1 MTPAHPGAA
10 GRRLTRT
17 IPFVVSGPSGVGKTS
32 LVERV
37 LRADPGLRLSLSVT
51 TRPPRAGER
60 PGEDYT
66 FEQRDEFDRRIAAGA
81 FLEWAEVHGERY
93 GTPRT
98 ALEQHLAAGFDV
110 LMEIDVQGAMQVQR
124 AFPDACLIFIL
135 PPSWAA
141 LAERLRARGR
151 DGEEEVQR
159 RLAMAAREI
168 EAAPRYDYAV
178 MNADLATAAAEI
190 LQILA
195 AERRRLR
202 RLSAPLADLLGPA
215 LPVPS
220 KSGAASSG
228 AKGER

>member
-10 GRRLTRT
+10 GRRLTRN

-37 LRADPGLRLSLSVT
+37 LRADPGVRLSLSVT

-66 FEQRDEFDRRIAAGA
+66 FVGGDEFDRRIAAGA
-81 FLEWAEVHGERY
+81 FLEWAEVHGQRY
-93 GTPRT
+93 GTPRA

-110 LMEIDVQGAMQVQR
+110 LMEIDVQGAMQVQK

-159 RLAMAAREI
+159 RLAIAAREI

-178 MNADLATAAAEI
+178 MNADLESATTDI
-190 LQILA
+190 LQIFA
-195 AERRRLR
+195 AERRRTR
-202 RLSAPLADLLGPA
+202 RLTAPLGELLGPA
-215 LPVPS
+215 PRVLS
-220 KSGAASSG
+220 KSGAG
-228 AKGER
+228 RTGES

>member
-17 IPFVVSGPSGVGKTS
+17 IPFVISGPSGVGKTTV
-32 LVERV
+32 VERV
-37 LRADPGLRLSLSVT
+37 LQADPGLRLSLSVT

-66 FEQRDEFDRRIAAGA
+66 FIQREEFDRRIAAGA
-81 FLEWAEVHGERY
+81 FLEWAEVHGQRY
-93 GTPRT
+93 GTPRA

-110 LMEIDVQGAMQVQR
+110 LMEIDVQGAMQVQK
-124 AFPDACLIFIL
+124 AFPEACLIFIL
-135 PPSWAA
+135 PPSWTA

-159 RLAMAAREI
+159 RLAIAAREI
-168 EAAPRYDYAV
+168 AAAPRYDYAV
-178 MNADLATAAAEI
+178 MNADLETAVAEI

-202 RLSAPLADLLGPA
+202 RLAAPLTELLGPA
-215 LPVPS
+215 PQVPS
-220 KSGAASSG
+220 QSGARSSG
-228 AKGER
+228 GAGEG